1 QNTGSTQ
8 EPNFASVTGILITTE
23 GDDHHEESEENP
35 FIQSPYA
42 ILGWTLIYG
51 LLVVVALVGNLGVCW
66 IVLRN
71 KRMQTVTNFFLASTA
86 FADSNVI
93 AFNTVFNFTYALNN
107 DWYFGKGFCHFINLL
122 PIAAVL
128 SSILSITV
136 ISLDRFMVIMYP
148 LRKRTSKKT
157 AKATIAGI
165 WIFSLLVAFPQC
177 FFATVSTEPNDSRTT
192 CRIKW
197 PDGNS
202 GRMRLGYQISIMVI
216 SYFLPLIILAV
227 SYVAMGLRLCGSNQ
241 QVGHQNETQLRRIA
255 NNKKAV
261 RMMMVVV
268 VVFAICWCPY
278 HLFFLADYIISDS
291 YHWKQI
297 QQVYLAVFWVAM
309 SSSMYN
315 PFIYCWN
322 NSSFKKSFCEL
333 LKCNGPRSHRT
344 RAFRPGKR
352 N

>member
-1 QNTGSTQ
+1 
-8 EPNFASVTGILITTE
+8 
-23 GDDHHEESEENP
+23 
-35 FIQSPYA
+35 
-42 ILGWTLIYG
+42 
-51 LLVVVALVGNLGVCW
+51 
-66 IVLRN
+66 
-71 KRMQTVTNFFLASTA
+71 MQTVTNFFLASTA

-255 NNKKAV
+255 NNKKVIKISMSHTTTATLNITNNLTISWLSCNLTITGYYNAWRSHTFLFQAV

-322 NSSFKKSFCEL
+322 NS
-333 LKCNGPRSHRT
+333 RW
-344 RAFRPGKR
+344 
-352 N
+352 